1 MKCPACGYWNRASY
15 PHCFRC
21 GEPLKAIDRMA
32 AALPAEEMQKTTPLP
47 DEIPTEIRYDAE
59 GNERVASDVR
69 DRLAVEMLSLHD
81 RKKRGEQ
88 KQKQLRERG
97 AERGFAP
104 TDGRLTYSSRRSR
117 LFSSPEAA
125 RQRKATLEETEAG
138 IDYDGYIETPTYQ
151 SISEDFTAYSQSLT
165 RNRQGASIPL
175 PKAAKKRGGYVGRRR
190 KFFVL
195 ALVLLLAAGGIVL
208 NQYVISPWM
217 ASKAV
222 EEPVG
227 EQVKISASILD
238 DMAAHTI
245 SIPAPEGAQIY
256 IKELRKSYIAT
267 GGYAVI
273 QVADY
278 IWYELE
284 ERLAEPTMGV
294 TLTPY
299 IRASSGEQ
307 KQMDP
312 VNYTVEIPLSPIEL
326 INPDVTYL
334 EVSTP
339 IYNIRFHVMQ
349 NSKVFINGEDYSSY
363 VNTQSGYI
371 SYNAAIQPIGDNNIH
386 ILVRSQYYRENE
398 VIITIHRAV
407 QDIPLDL
414 ASTLDDE
421 SSNPTMRISAT
432 TRAGATVSVLS
443 PHRNLDI
450 SQLASTG
457 AFSFEAIFWKIGT
470 NTVEIRADF
479 PDKNPTVV
487 KYDIYYLPPPDSYT
501 KKAWALDDWGYPD
514 LLANI
519 STRVA
524 NTQIYVFTGPVREI
538 VTTKPQLVLLDAS
551 DGKGAQRMVMV
562 ENQTKTEWV
571 LGERY
576 RLYGDAYGMYGSIPR
591 LIARYTYKPTQ

>member
-1 MKCPACGYWNRASY
+1 MKCPVCGYWNRASY

-21 GEPLKAIDRMA
+21 GEPLKAIDRMIA
-32 AALPAEEMQKTTPLP
+32 TLPAEELQKTAPLP
-47 DEIPTEIRYDAE
+47 EDLPTEIRFDDE
-59 GNERVASDVR
+59 GNERVAADRR
-69 DRLAVEMLSLHD
+69 DRLAAEMLSLHE
-81 RKKRGEQ
+81 RKRRGEQ
-88 KQKQLRERG
+88 KQKVLRERG

-125 RQRKATLEETEAG
+125 RRRKVALEETEAG
-138 IDYDGYIETPTYQ
+138 IDYDGYTETPTYQ
-151 SISEDFTAYSQSLT
+151 SISEDFTAYAQSMAKG
-165 RNRQGASIPL
+165 RQSGVIPL
-175 PKAAKKRGGYVGRRR
+175 PKTGRNRGGVIARRR
-190 KFFVL
+190 LIPIL
-195 ALVLLLAAGGIVL
+195 ALVLLIAAGGIAL
-208 NQYVISPWM
+208 YQFVITPWLD
-217 ASKAV
+217 ARQVQPA
-222 EEPVG
+222 E
-227 EQVKISASILD
+227 EQVQISASILD

-256 IKELRKSYIAT
+256 IKELRKSYVST
-267 GGYAVI
+267 GGYATV

-284 ERLAEPTMGV
+284 DSLTDPTRDV

-299 IRASSGEQ
+299 IRTSSGEQ
-307 KQMDP
+307 KQMDL
-312 VNYTVEIPLSPIEL
+312 VNYTIDIPLSPITL
-326 INPDVTYL
+326 ISPDVTYL

-371 SYNAAIQPIGDNNIH
+371 SYNAAIQPIGDNKIH
-386 ILVRSQYYRENE
+386 IVVRSQYYRENS
-398 VIITIHRAV
+398 VDITIHRAI

-421 SSNPTMRISAT
+421 SSSQTMRISAT
-432 TRAGATVSVLS
+432 TRAGATVTVTS

-450 SQLASTG
+450 SQLGSTG
-457 AFSFEAIFWKIGT
+457 SFSFEAIFSKIGT

-479 PDKNPTVV
+479 PDKNPTIV
-487 KYDIYYLPPPDSYT
+487 KYDIYYLPPPDIYT
-501 KKAWALDDWGYPD
+501 KKAWGLDDWGYPD

-519 STRVA
+519 NTRIA
-524 NTQIYVFTGPVREI
+524 NTQIYVFTGDVKEI
-538 VTTKPQLVLLDAS
+538 ISGKPQLVLLDTA
-551 DGKGAQRMVMV
+551 DGKGSPRMVMV

-571 LGERY
+571 IGERY

-591 LIARYTYKPTQ
+591 LIARYTYKPTN

>member
-21 GEPLKAIDRMA
+21 GEPLKAIDRMIA
-32 AALPAEEMQKTTPLP
+32 TLPAEELQKTAPLP
-47 DEIPTEIRYDAE
+47 EDMPTQIRFDEE
-59 GNERVASDVR
+59 GNERVAADVR
-69 DRLAVEMLSLHD
+69 DRLAAEMLSLHE
-81 RKKRGEQ
+81 RKRRGEQ
-88 KQKQLRERG
+88 KQKVLRERG

-104 TDGRLTYSSRRSR
+104 TEGRLTYSSRRSR

-125 RQRKATLEETEAG
+125 RRRKAALEEPEAS
-138 IDYDGYIETPTYQ
+138 IDYDGYTETPTYQ
-151 SISEDFTAYSQSLT
+151 SISEDFSAYAQSIAKG
-165 RNRQGASIPL
+165 RQSGVIPL
-175 PKAAKKRGGYVGRRR
+175 PKGARKRGGVIARRR
-190 KFFVL
+190 LIPIL
-195 ALVLLLAAGGIVL
+195 ALVLLLAAGGIAL
-208 NQYVISPWM
+208 YQFVITPWI
-217 ASKAV
+217 ASRQV
-222 EEPVG
+222 QPEE
-227 EQVKISASILD
+227 EQVIISASILN

-245 SIPAPEGAQIY
+245 EIPAPEGAQIY
-256 IKELRKSYIAT
+256 IKELRKSYIST
-267 GGYAVI
+267 GGYATV

-284 ERLAEPTMGV
+284 DRLTEPTRDV

-299 IRASSGEQ
+299 IRTSSGEQ
-307 KQMDP
+307 KQMDL
-312 VNYTVEIPLSPIEL
+312 VHYTIDIPLSPITL
-326 INPDVTYL
+326 ISPDVTYL

-371 SYNAAIQPIGDNNIH
+371 SYNASIQPIGDNKINIV
-386 ILVRSQYYRENE
+386 VRSQYYRENT
-398 VIITIHRAV
+398 VDIIIHRAI

-421 SSNPTMRISAT
+421 SSSQTMRISAT
-432 TRAGATVSVLS
+432 TRAGANVTVLS

-450 SQLASTG
+450 SQLGSTG
-457 AFSFEAIFWKIGT
+457 AFSFEAIFSKIGT

-487 KYDIYYLPPPDSYT
+487 KYDIYYLPPPDIYT

-519 STRVA
+519 NTRIS
-524 NTQIYVFTGPVREI
+524 NTQIYVFTGSVKEI
-538 VTTKPQLVLLDAS
+538 ISSKPQLVLLDTA
-551 DGKGAQRMVMV
+551 DGKGSSRMVMV
-562 ENQTKTEWV
+562 ENQTKTEWA

-591 LIARYTYKPTQ
+591 LIARYTYKPTN

>member
-1 MKCPACGYWNRASY
+1 MKCPVCGYWNRASY

-21 GEPLKAIDRMA
+21 GEPLKAIDRMIA
-32 AALPAEEMQKTTPLP
+32 SLPAEELKKTAPLP
-47 DEIPTEIRYDAE
+47 EDMPTRIRIDEE
-59 GNERVASDVR
+59 GNERVAADER
-69 DRLAVEMLSLHD
+69 DRLAAEMLSLHE
-81 RKKRGEQ
+81 RKRRGEK
-88 KQKQLRERG
+88 KQKLLRERG

-104 TDGRLTYSSRRSR
+104 TEGRLTYSSRRSR

-125 RQRKATLEETEAG
+125 RRRKAALEETGAG
-138 IDYDGYIETPTYQ
+138 IDYDGYTEKPTYQ
-151 SISEDFTAYSQSLT
+151 SISEDFTAYAQSIAKG
-165 RNRQGASIPL
+165 RQSGAIPL
-175 PKAAKKRGGYVGRRR
+175 PKAGRKRGGVFARRR
-190 KFFVL
+190 LMPIL
-195 ALVLLLAAGGIVL
+195 ALVLLIAAGGIAL
-208 NQYVISPWM
+208 YHFVITPWL
-217 ASKAV
+217 ASRQIQP
-222 EEPVG
+222 EE
-227 EQVKISASILD
+227 EQVLISASILD

-245 SIPAPEGAQIY
+245 AIPAPEGAQIY

-267 GGYAVI
+267 GGYATV

-284 ERLAEPTMGV
+284 DRLTEPTLDV

-299 IRASSGEQ
+299 IKTSSGEQ
-307 KQMDP
+307 KQMDL
-312 VNYTVEIPLSPIEL
+312 VHYTINIPLSPITL
-326 INPDVTYL
+326 ISPDVTYL

-371 SYNAAIQPIGDNNIH
+371 SYNASIQPIGDNKIH
-386 ILVRSQYYRENE
+386 IVVRSQYYRENS
-398 VIITIHRAV
+398 VDITIHRAV

-421 SSNPTMRISAT
+421 SSSQTMRISAT
-432 TRAGATVSVLS
+432 TRAGATVTVTS

-450 SQLASTG
+450 SQLGSTG
-457 AFSFEAIFWKIGT
+457 AFSFEAIFSKIGT

-479 PDKNPTVV
+479 PDKNPTIVN
-487 KYDIYYLPPPDSYT
+487 YDIYYLPPPDIYT

-519 STRVA
+519 NTRVA
-524 NTQIYVFTGPVREI
+524 NTQIYVFTGIVKEI
-538 VTTKPQLVLLDAS
+538 ISNKPQLALLDAA
-551 DGKGAQRMVMV
+551 DGKGSPRMVMV
-562 ENQTKTEWV
+562 ENQTKTEWA

-591 LIARYTYKPTQ
+591 LIARYTYKPNK

>member
-21 GEPLKAIDRMA
+21 GEPLKAIDRMTA
-32 AALPAEEMQKTTPLP
+32 TLPAEELQKTAPLP
-47 DEIPTEIRYDAE
+47 EELPTEIRFDDE
-59 GNERVASDVR
+59 GNERVAADLK
-69 DRLAVEMLSLHD
+69 DRLAAEMLSLHE
-81 RKKRGEQ
+81 RKQRGEV

-104 TDGRLTYSSRRSR
+104 TQGRITYSSRRSR

-125 RQRKATLEETEAG
+125 RRRRAALEETEAS
-138 IDYDGYIETPTYQ
+138 IDYDGYTEAPTYQ
-151 SISEDFTAYSQSLT
+151 SISEDFTAYSQSLV
-165 RNRQGASIPL
+165 RSRQSGFIPL
-175 PKAAKKRGGYVGRRR
+175 PKPGKKRGGFVGRRR
-190 KFFVL
+190 LIPIL
-195 ALVLLLAAGGIVL
+195 ALVLLLAAGGIAL
-208 NQYVISPWM
+208 YQFVIAPWVTM
-217 ASKAV
+217 RAV
-222 EEPVG
+222 EQPVE
-227 EQVKISASILD
+227 EQVHISASILD

-245 SIPAPEGAQIY
+245 DIPAPEGAQIY
-256 IKELRKSYIAT
+256 IKELRKSFIAT
-267 GGYAVI
+267 GGYASI

-284 ERLAEPTMGV
+284 ERLVNPTMDV

-299 IRASSGEQ
+299 IRTSSGEQ
-307 KQMDP
+307 KQMEP
-312 VNYTVEIPLSPIEL
+312 VHYTIDIPLSPITL
-326 INPDVTYL
+326 ISPDVTRL

-371 SYNAAIQPIGDNNIH
+371 SYNASIQPIGDNNIH
-386 ILVRSQYYRENE
+386 IVVRSQYYRENA
-398 VIITIHRAV
+398 VDIVIHRAV

-421 SSNPTMRISAT
+421 SSRPTMKITAT
-432 TRAGATVSVLS
+432 TRAGATVTILS
-443 PHRNLDI
+443 PHRYLDT
-450 SQLASTG
+450 SQLGSTG
-457 AFSFEAIFWKIGT
+457 AFSFEAIFSKIGT

-479 PDKNPTVV
+479 PDKKPTVV
-487 KYDIYYLPPPDSYT
+487 KYDIYYLPPPDTYT

-519 STRVA
+519 NTRIS
-524 NTQIYVFTGPVREI
+524 NTQIYVFTGPVKEI
-538 VTTKPQLVLLDAS
+538 ISNKPQLVLIDTS

-591 LIARYTYKPTQ
+591 LIARYTYKPTK

>member
-32 AALPAEEMQKTTPLP
+32 ATLPAEELQKTAPLP
-47 DEIPTEIRYDAE
+47 EEVPTEIRYDEE
-59 GNERVASDVR
+59 GNERVAADR
-69 DRLAVEMLSLHD
+69 KDRLAIEMLSLHE

-104 TDGRLTYSSRRSR
+104 TQGQLTYSSRRSR

-125 RQRKATLEETEAG
+125 RQRRAALEDTAVG
-138 IDYDGYIETPTYQ
+138 IDYDGYVETPTYQ
-151 SISEDFTAYSQSLT
+151 SISEDFTAYSQSVA
-165 RNRQGASIPL
+165 RNRPGGGIPL
-175 PKAAKKRGGYVGRRR
+175 PKAGRKRGGYVGRRR
-190 KFFVL
+190 AVFVV
-195 ALVLLLAAGGIVL
+195 ALLLLLAAGGIVL
-208 NQYVISPWM
+208 NQFVIGPWLV
-217 ASKAV
+217 SRAV
-222 EEPVG
+222 EEPEA
-227 EQVKISASILD
+227 EQVQISASILD

-245 SIPAPEGAQIY
+245 AIPAPEGAQIY

-267 GGYAVI
+267 GGYATV

-284 ERLAEPTMGV
+284 ERLIQPTMDV

-299 IRASSGEQ
+299 IRTSSGEQ
-307 KQMDP
+307 KQMDL
-312 VNYTVEIPLSPIEL
+312 VHYTIEIPLSPIAL

-349 NSKVFINGEDYSSY
+349 NSKVYINGEDYSSY

-371 SYNAAIQPIGDNNIH
+371 SYNAAIQPIGDNSINIV
-386 ILVRSQYYRENE
+386 VRSQYYRENE
-398 VIITIHRAV
+398 VTIVIHRAV

-421 SSNPTMRISAT
+421 SSNPTMKISAT
-432 TRAGATVSVLS
+432 TRAGATVTVLS
-443 PHRNLDI
+443 PHRYLDT
-450 SQLASTG
+450 SLLGSTG
-457 AFSFEAIFWKIGT
+457 AFTFEAVFSKIGI

-479 PDKNPTVV
+479 PDKKPTVV

-524 NTQIYVFTGPVREI
+524 NTQIYVFTGPVKEI
-538 VTTKPQLVLLDAS
+538 ISTKPQLVLIDAS

-576 RLYGDAYGMYGSIPR
+576 ELYGDAYGMYGSLPR
-591 LIARYTYKPTQ
+591 LIARYTYKPKN

>member
-32 AALPAEEMQKTTPLP
+32 AALPAEELQKTAPLP
-47 DEIPTEIRYDAE
+47 EDLPTEIRFDEE
-59 GNERVASDVR
+59 GNERVAADMR
-69 DRLAVEMLSLHD
+69 DRLAAEMLSLHE
-81 RKKRGEQ
+81 RKQRGEM
-88 KQKQLRERG
+88 KQKKLRERG

-104 TDGRLTYSSRRSR
+104 TQGRITYSSRRSR

-125 RQRKATLEETEAG
+125 RRRKAALEETEG
-138 IDYDGYIETPTYQ
+138 LIDYDGYTEAPTYQ
-151 SISEDFTAYSQSLT
+151 SISEDFATYSQSLVK
-165 RNRQGASIPL
+165 NRQSGIIPL
-175 PKAAKKRGGYVGRRR
+175 PKAGRKGRGFVSRRR
-190 KFFVL
+190 LIPVL
-195 ALVLLLAAGGIVL
+195 ALVLLLAAGGIAL
-208 NQYVISPWM
+208 NQFVITPWRLSR
-217 ASKAV
+217 AAKQP
-222 EEPVG
+222 EG
-227 EQVKISASILD
+227 ESVRISASILD

-245 SIPAPEGAQIY
+245 EIPAPEGAQIY
-256 IKELRKSYIAT
+256 IKELRKSFVAT
-267 GGYAVI
+267 GGYASI

-284 ERLAEPTMGV
+284 ERLIAPTMEV

-299 IRASSGEQ
+299 IRTSSGEQ
-307 KQMDP
+307 KQMEP
-312 VNYTVEIPLSPIEL
+312 VRYTIDIPLSPITL
-326 INPDVTYL
+326 ISPDVTYL

-363 VNTQSGYI
+363 VNTQSGFI
-371 SYNAAIQPIGDNNIH
+371 SYNASIQPVGDNNIH
-386 ILVRSQYYRENE
+386 ILVRSQYYRENS
-398 VIITIHRAV
+398 VNLVIHRAV

-421 SSNPTMRISAT
+421 SSRPTMRISAT
-432 TRAGATVSVLS
+432 TRAGASVTVIS
-443 PHRNLDI
+443 PHRYLDT

-457 AFSFEAIFWKIGT
+457 AFSFEAIFSKIGI

-487 KYDIYYLPPPDSYT
+487 KYDIYYLPPPDTYT

-519 STRVA
+519 NTRIA
-524 NTQIYVFTGPVREI
+524 NTQIYVFTGPVKEI
-538 VTTKPQLVLLDAS
+538 VSSKPQLVLIDTA
-551 DGKGAQRMVMV
+551 DGKGAPRMVMV

-576 RLYGDAYGMYGSIPR
+576 RLYGDAYGMYGSMPR
-591 LIARYTYKPTQ
+591 LIARYTYKPTK